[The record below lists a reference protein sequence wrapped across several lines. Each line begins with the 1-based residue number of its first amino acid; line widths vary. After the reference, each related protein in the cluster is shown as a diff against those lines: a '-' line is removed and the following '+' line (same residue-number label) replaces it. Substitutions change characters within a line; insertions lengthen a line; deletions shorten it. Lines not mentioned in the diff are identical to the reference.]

1 MPHLGPIKRRDLIY
15 YLRQL
20 GFEGPY
26 PGGNHQ
32 YMVQRKEK
40 ITLTHHSRK
49 GKAVCGIL

>member
-1 MPHLGPIKRRDLIY
+1 MPHVGPIKRKDLIY

-32 YMVQRKEK
+32 YYVYP
-40 ITLTHHSRK
+40 
-49 GKAVCGIL
+49 CGPGPAR